1 MKKYIVLTALALVL
15 NAASAARAEAPGAI
29 QKTETAVERA
39 AQAMGWEPAPQ
50 AAPSAPAADIM
61 MPTDEAAAAAPK
73 PAADSKKLPAG
84 LVMNGPSTLDGP
96 GTAAYK
102 KKQRKKKKAAAPKP
116 AVEAAAPAAVEAAPP
131 AEAFAPT
138 PVEAPVPAP
147 EVPAPA
153 PEITAPA
160 PAPAPEMPAPEAA
173 PQLEMPAPT
182 IPGAP

>member
-1 MKKYIVLTALALVL
+1 MKKYVVLATLALVL
-15 NAASAARAEAPGAI
+15 NAASDARAEAPGAI

-39 AQAMGWEPAPQ
+39 AQAMGWEPSPQ
-50 AAPSAPAADIM
+50 AAAPAAPAADM
-61 MPTDEAAAAAPK
+61 SFMPTDEAAAAAPK
-73 PAADSKKLPAG
+73 TAPQAEKKLPAG

-138 PVEAPVPAP
+138 PMEAPVPAP
-147 EVPAPA
+147 EVSAPA
-153 PEITAPA
+153 PEAP
-160 PAPAPEMPAPEAA
+160 PPEAA
-173 PQLEMPAPT
+173 PQLDMPAPAF
-182 IPGAP
+182 PPPAP